1 MAITDDLRKTVTDA
15 TPLYALAGAA
25 DLAAEKLGEVPTL
38 VEKIRVEAPKRFE
51 SVRATDP
58 KDVQDRFT
66 KQAKDAQDKLN
77 ELLGSLDGDLK
88 KFRDQ
93 AQEIALQGVGRA
105 AEVAVRAR
113 ETYDEL
119 AERGRG
125 AVQTWRGQ
133 TADHVEELAVAIEPE
148 STTKPQSQPAA
159 KPQSQPSSRS
169 TVNNSSPRKAEAKPS
184 GTANGAKPNGA
195 KTVDSKPATA
205 KKTPPPARKPA
216 APAKKT
222 TPPAAK

>member
-25 DLAAEKLGEVPTL
+25 DLAAEKLGEVPAF
-38 VEKIRVEAPKRFE
+38 VEKIRAEAPKRFE
-51 SVRATDP
+51 AVRATDP
-58 KDVQDRFT
+58 KDVQDRLA
-66 KQAKDAQDKLN
+66 KQAKDAQEKLA

-88 KFRDQ
+88 KLRDQ
-93 AQEIALQGVGRA
+93 AQDIALQGLGRA
-105 AEVAVRAR
+105 AEAAVQVR

-125 AVQTWRGQ
+125 AVDSWRGQ

-148 STTKPQSQPAA
+148 TTTKSEPQSQSAA
-159 KPQSQPSSRS
+159 NHDSAAGRA
-169 TVNNSSPRKAEAKPS
+169 T
-184 GTANGAKPNGA
+184 TANGT
-195 KTVDSKPATA
+195 KTADGRPAGA
-205 KKTPPPARKPA
+205 KKTTPPARKPV
-216 APAKKT
+216 AKKT

>member
-58 KDVQDRFT
+58 KDVQDRFA
-66 KQAKDAQDKLN
+66 KQAKDAQEKLT

-88 KFRDQ
+88 KFREQ

-105 AEVAVRAR
+105 AEAAVRVR

-125 AVQTWRGQ
+125 AVDSWRGQ

-148 STTKPQSQPAA
+148 PAEKSEPRSQ
-159 KPQSQPSSRS
+159 S
-169 TVNNSSPRKAEAKPS
+169 TVNSNAAKDKTA
-184 GTANGAKPNGA
+184 TANGTKAADG
-195 KTVDSKPATA
+195 KPAGA
-205 KKTPPPARKPA
+205 KKTTPAARKPV
-216 APAKKT
+216 AKKT

>member
-38 VEKIRVEAPKRFE
+38 VEKIRAEAPKRFE
-51 SVRATDP
+51 AVRATDP
-58 KDVQDRFT
+58 KDVQDRFA
-66 KQAKDAQDKLN
+66 KQAKDAQEKLT

-88 KFRDQ
+88 KIRDR

-105 AEVAVRAR
+105 AEVAVQAR

-125 AVQTWRGQ
+125 AVETWRGQ
-133 TADHVEELAVAIEPE
+133 TADHVEDLAVAIEPE
-148 STTKPQSQPAA
+148 SAAKSEPQSQ
-159 KPQSQPSSRS
+159 S
-169 TVNNSSPRKAEAKPS
+169 TVSSDAA
-184 GTANGAKPNGA
+184 TA
-195 KTVDSKPATA
+195 KPATA
-205 KKTPPPARKPA
+205 NGTKATDGKPAGAKKTAAPTARKPV
-216 APAKKT
+216 AKKT